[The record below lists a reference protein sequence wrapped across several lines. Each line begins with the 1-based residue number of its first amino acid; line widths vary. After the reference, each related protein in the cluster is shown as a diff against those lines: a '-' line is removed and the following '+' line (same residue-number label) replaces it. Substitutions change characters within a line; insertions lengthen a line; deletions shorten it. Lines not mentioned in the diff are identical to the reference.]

1 MAGVRKGRGREL
13 ACHAGYYTNR
23 VYYTSVLGAKRKRK
37 ARERLRLFNSCGGA
51 ENISGGVQF
60 HA

>member
-23 VYYTSVLGAKRKRK
+23 VYYTSVLGAIKKEKGSRK
-37 ARERLRLFNSCGGA
+37 AAF
-51 ENISGGVQF
+51 ISQLWGCRKYIRGIQF
-60 HA
+60 YT